1 MTLPAYISGVPDI
14 SERAVTGIGTALPPH
29 VSIRGNKFTLVD
41 GAGNKKVLGDTMD
54 FLMADVGD
62 HVGKMYF
69 SNPDWTPDSDDPPDC
84 WSTNGIGPS
93 RDAINPQAR
102 TCAECPNNVRG
113 SRISKMSGAS
123 IKACRDEVLIAIVQ
137 PQFPG
142 MLFQF
147 KITPGS
153 FKNWRKHVEE
163 CKNIAPGAHVGVVL
177 TRATF
182 QEDVNGT
189 VVFKAQAYPDQA
201 TWDARSK
208 AVSTK
213 STDILVGRLDRPR
226 ELPAPAAQQV
236 LPQPQQTAPA
246 QQNSQDGF
254 GQQTPALAIGTVKG
268 GYRYI
273 GGDPKNQA
281 SWEHIQATAQVQ
293 PEPQKRHRRTKAE
306 IEADNAKA
314 AGTGQA
320 AQGNHMAPF
329 RPEAAPAP
337 NGSAPFGIAAN
348 PPGPSA
354 DIQASL
360 DAAFGKP
367 ASGGTFG
374 S

>member
-1 MTLPAYISGVPDI
+1 MQRPSYLQNAPDL
-14 SERAVTGIGTALPPH
+14 SERAVTGIGTPLPPH

-41 GAGNKKVLGDTMD
+41 QAGNKKVLGDSMD
-54 FLMADVGD
+54 FLVADIGD

-69 SNPDWTPDSDDPPDC
+69 ANPDWTPDSDDPPDC

-123 IKACRDEVLIAIVQ
+123 IKACRDEVIIAIVH

-163 CKNIAPGAHVGVVL
+163 AKNVSPGDHVGTVL

-189 VVFKAQAYPDQA
+189 VVFKAVNYPDEA
-201 TWDARSK
+201 TWTARSK
-208 AVSTK
+208 ALAGKV
-213 STDILVGRLDRPR
+213 TDILVGRLDKPR
-226 ELPAPAAQQV
+226 ELPAPETARP
-236 LPQPQQTAPA
+236 LPAPA
-246 QQNSQDGF
+246 GSPAQPAASEAPSSPF
-254 GQQTPALAIGTVKG
+254 GQPAATPSSSPSAPSA
-268 GYRYI
+268 
-273 GGDPKNQA
+273 
-281 SWEHIQATAQVQ
+281 Q
-293 PEPQKRHRRTKAE
+293 PEPEQQRRKRRTKAE
-306 IEADNAKA
+306 IEADNAKQQNTA
-314 AGTGQA
+314 PTAFGQA
-320 AQGNHMAPF
+320 SQSMAPF
-329 RPEAAPAP
+329 RPEAAPAA
-337 NGSAPFGIAAN
+337 NGSAPFGINPN

-360 DAAFGKP
+360 DAAFGAAPGGGSKP
-367 ASGGTFG
+367 TGGAFG